1 MDRLTMIIA
10 AGREWRACGLQAT
23 GMTGMTEKRLAG
35 KTALITGSTRGI
47 GRDIAT
53 RLASEGCNLIV
64 HGRDLKDSR
73 CAAEE
78 LRASGVETIALAAD
92 LSRIEDAHRLADET
106 LAATPHLDILVNN
119 AGMSIRENFWDV
131 SDANFDYQ
139 LNVNFRSPYI
149 LAQHAA
155 RHMIAKGIPGRIVN
169 TSTIGAH
176 LAHKNAAVYDS
187 AKAAV
192 EAMTRNMGWELGPH
206 GITVNCVVP
215 GPIGDRP
222 QASEPEGMWDKI
234 SPYVTVGRIGSG
246 MDIAAAVAF
255 FCLPETEFITGQ
267 RLIIDGGYG
276 SPLQENYAGI

>member
-1 MDRLTMIIA
+1 M
-10 AGREWRACGLQAT
+10 GRT
-23 GMTGMTEKRLAG
+23 GMAGGRLAG

-64 HGRDLKDSR
+64 HGRSLKDAR
-73 CAAEE
+73 RAATE
-78 LRASGVETIALAAD
+78 LEATGVAALPLAAD
-92 LSRIEDAHRLADET
+92 LSRVEDAHRLADET
-106 LAATPHLDILVNN
+106 LAAVRELDILVNN
-119 AGMSIRENFWDV
+119 AGMSIREHFWDV
-131 SDANFDYQ
+131 SDANFEYQ
-139 LNVNFRSPYI
+139 VNVNFRSPYI

-155 RHMIAKGIPGRIVN
+155 RHMIGAGIRGRIV
-169 TSTIGAH
+169 TPSPIGAP
-176 LAHKNAAVYDS
+176 LAHADAAVYDA

-222 QASEPEGMWDKI
+222 QASEPEGMWEKI
-234 SPYVTVGRIGSG
+234 APFVTVGRVGSG

-255 FCLPETEFITGQ
+255 FCLPEAGFITGQ
-267 RLIIDGGYG
+267 SL
-276 SPLQENYAGI
+276 